1 MRARQLSA
9 ARPSSGFSLL
19 EMLLVMAL
27 IAIATLL
34 AMSAFSGGM
43 QGMALRGGAKEL
55 AAQFRAAAS
64 TATSPLVRYV
74 FEVFVPYPQAEAV
87 IPQP

>member
-9 ARPSSGFSLL
+9 VRPSSGFSLL

-34 AMSAFSGGM
+34 WADLGNRFVWF
-43 QGMALRGGAKEL
+43 ALIVTLPDRD
-55 AAQFRAAAS
+55 AA
-64 TATSPLVRYV
+64 
-74 FEVFVPYPQAEAV
+74 
-87 IPQP
+87 